1 MKDLRGKTVLVT
13 GAASGI
19 GRLMSLY
26 FADEGANLAIVDI
39 NEKQLADVCGEVES
53 RGVKCLPVVC
63 DITGQD
69 RVKKTVGKVTK
80 ELGNVD
86 VLVNNAGIVSGKKFI
101 DLSVEE
107 MRRTM
112 EVNYWG
118 HVYFTRLVLPGMME
132 RNEGNIV
139 NIASSAGLLG
149 MPVLSDYSASKF
161 ADVGTSEALRRELKN
176 DGYKNIYITCVCPY
190 IIDTGMFEGFK
201 PFLLN
206 PFVKSEKAAR
216 AIVKAVKKNKPYVYL
231 PYGSIKMMTVLKLM
245 PARIFDYILNVAG
258 AGRAMESFKGR
269 AR

>member
-1 MKDLRGKTVLVT
+1 MKKLNGKNVLVT

-26 FADEGANLAIVDI
+26 FADEGANLAILDI
-39 NEKQLADVCGEVES
+39 NETQLNDTCKEVES
-53 RGVKCLPVVC
+53 RGVKCVTFIC
-63 DITGQD
+63 DISNLD
-69 RVKKTVGKVTK
+69 KVKKTVQAVTK
-80 ELGNVD
+80 KLGSID
-86 VLVNNAGIVSGKKFI
+86 VLINNAGIVRGKKCV
-101 DLSVEE
+101 DLSIDE
-107 MRRTM
+107 MRKTM

-118 HVYFTRLVLPGMME
+118 HIYFTKMVLPQMIE
-132 RNEGNIV
+132 RGNGNIV

-161 ADVGTSEALRRELKN
+161 ADVGTSESLRRELKN
-176 DGYKNIYITCVCPY
+176 DGYKDIHITCVCPY

-206 PFVKSEKAAR
+206 PLVKSEKAAR

-231 PYGSIKMMTVLKLM
+231 PYGSIKRMTVLKLM

-258 AGRAMESFKGR
+258 AGRAMDSFKGR
-269 AR
+269 D